1 MLKVLL
7 MLKRST
13 FRYIYFQFMF
23 PPPTIASG
31 DQADELKAKEL
42 QVASLERQ
50 AILDFEMHLA
60 AATNKAT
67 ITESNSLLL
76 AQLVSIFLPRPIHS
90 QTWFSAIPN
99 SEIQIKFWLG

>member
-1 MLKVLL
+1 
-7 MLKRST
+7 
-13 FRYIYFQFMF
+13 MF

-42 QVASLERQ
+42 QVSSLERQ

-76 AQLVSIFLPRPIHS
+76 AQLVIISSYFDWESMECTVNIQKTVFSDFRTPRFLTHFA
-90 QTWFSAIPN
+90 QV
-99 SEIQIKFWLG
+99 